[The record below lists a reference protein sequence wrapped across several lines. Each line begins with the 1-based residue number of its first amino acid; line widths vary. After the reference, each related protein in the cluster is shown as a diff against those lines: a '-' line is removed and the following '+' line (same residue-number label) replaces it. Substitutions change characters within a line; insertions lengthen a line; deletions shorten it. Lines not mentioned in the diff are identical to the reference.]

1 MSTDN
6 SNPSSPTEGPIDA
19 QVSKKLGLAPSA
31 TSSSD
36 SKNQSLYVW
45 DLPTRIFHWLLAL
58 FVGTSFYTGLTG
70 GFDIMDYHMLSGYGI
85 LTLVLFRCIW
95 GFVGNE
101 YARFRQFIAGPK
113 RVMNYVKARLGRDS
127 GQLTAAPIVGH
138 NPLGGWSVM
147 AMLGALLTQA
157 GTGLFANDDI
167 FTEGPLVH
175 LISGRLSSQLTGVH
189 ETMAWIIGGL
199 VILHLVAIAFYH
211 LRYAENLWLPMIKGS
226 HRLSSAE
233 RTQLTDADN
242 AWIRGLLLLA
252 ITTAGVFYL
261 VEYV

>member
-1 MSTDN
+1 MKSDN
-6 SNPSSPTEGPIDA
+6 SKPGLTVDPLVGI
-19 QVSKKLGLAPSA
+19 KKRHAASA
-31 TSSSD
+31 TD
-36 SKNQSLYVW
+36 SGVSRHQSLYVW
-45 DLPTRIFHWLLAL
+45 DLPTRLFHWLLAL
-58 FVGTSFYTGLTG
+58 LVATSFYTGLTG

-101 YARFRQFIAGPK
+101 YARFRQFLAGPR
-113 RVMNYVKARLGRDS
+113 RVIRYVKANLGRPSDP
-127 GQLTAAPIVGH
+127 TPAVPAVGH

-175 LISGRLSSQLTGVH
+175 LVSGRLSSQLTGVH

-199 VILHLVAIAFYH
+199 ILLHLAAIAFYQ
-211 LRYAENLWLPMIKGS
+211 LRFAENLWLPMIKG
-226 HRLSSAE
+226 RRPLTSAE
-233 RTQLTDADN
+233 HAPMTDASN
-242 AWIRGLLLLA
+242 PWIRGLVLVT
-252 ITTAGVFYL
+252 ITATGVFYL
-261 VEYV
+261 VRYV